1 MKTNIKKIDGSRLVG
16 SNKEY
21 SNEKGINLKMYLKL
35 SAEYKMLTQSF
46 SKGIFISVL
55 LFQDQSISA
64 IGNKLINEEKLRD
77 SDGYKRDL
85 QWEIIESKKKM
96 FTNHFDDTLTNLL
109 VNTAITS
116 SKKEVLIILKLM
128 REFSVKQDVV
138 FNVLKKFS
146 LSRDETNYLNG
157 V

>member
-1 MKTNIKKIDGSRLVG
+1 MKTKIKKIDGSRLVG
-16 SNKEY
+16 SNREY
-21 SNEKGINLKMYLKL
+21 SNEKGINLKMYVKL

-46 SKGIFISVL
+46 SKGIFISIL
-55 LFQDQSISA
+55 LFQEQSISA
-64 IGNKLINEEKLRD
+64 IGNKLINEERLRD
-77 SDGYKRDL
+77 SEWYKRDL
-85 QWEIIESKKKM
+85 QWEIAESKKKM

-128 REFSVKQDVV
+128 RKFSVKQDVV
-138 FNVLKKFS
+138 FNALKKFS